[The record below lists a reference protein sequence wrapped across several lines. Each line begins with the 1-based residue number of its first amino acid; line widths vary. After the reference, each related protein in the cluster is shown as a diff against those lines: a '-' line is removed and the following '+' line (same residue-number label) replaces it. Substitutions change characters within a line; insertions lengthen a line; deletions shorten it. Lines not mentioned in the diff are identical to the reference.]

1 MENAAPRIG
10 TSTLDHLY
18 DQCALSATQ
27 VFDVKDFKT
36 WIREF
41 VRPFFAHGALACGL
55 GRINSAGV
63 SMDYVVTVDYPIE
76 LLAAIRNPAGGID
89 TPLMRRWLATRK
101 PVFFDESVPSEGIG
115 ATWLEH
121 FRRYGLRNAAVDAVF
136 DENNCIGSYFSFH
149 LLPTIDQEMLTR
161 NFLALTPLLHTTL
174 TRVIA
179 TLQQRSSELSDAF
192 SQMTERE
199 REIATWIGKGKGNA
213 DIALLT
219 GLSENTVK
227 HYLTRLLSKTGC
239 ANRAGLAAIVVNQVH
254 SSFGTGTKV
263 L

>member
-101 PVFFDESVPSEGIG
+101 PVFLTKQWQAKASVPHGWSIFD
-115 ATWLEH
+115 ATAYAMPQSMPCSM
-121 FRRYGLRNAAVDAVF
+121 RTTVSAV
-136 DENNCIGSYFSFH
+136 IS
-149 LLPTIDQEMLTR
+149 
-161 NFLALTPLLHTTL
+161 
-174 TRVIA
+174 
-179 TLQQRSSELSDAF
+179 AF
-192 SQMTERE
+192 IYCRQS
-199 REIATWIGKGKGNA
+199 IKK
-213 DIALLT
+213 
-219 GLSENTVK
+219 
-227 HYLTRLLSKTGC
+227 C
-239 ANRAGLAAIVVNQVH
+239 
-254 SSFGTGTKV
+254 
-263 L
+263 